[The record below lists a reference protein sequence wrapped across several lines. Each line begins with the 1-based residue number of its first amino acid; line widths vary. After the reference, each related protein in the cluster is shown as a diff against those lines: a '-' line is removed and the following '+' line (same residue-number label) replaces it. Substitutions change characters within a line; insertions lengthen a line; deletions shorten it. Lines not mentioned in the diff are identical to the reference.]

1 MLVGWQLFCTHLTF
15 DIPNEKSTHHEIFID
30 LYAMQAI
37 NQDWWERDSTETAA
51 VALGAG
57 AGIDYVYDWGR
68 GEAQKHNNTRNT
80 RSLCKEKE
88 EHTQLTHTGRTQGG
102 KGSAK

>member
-1 MLVGWQLFCTHLTF
+1 MLVGWQLLCNHLTF

-37 NQDWWERDSTETAA
+37 NQDWWERDSTETTA

-57 AGIDYVYDWGR
+57 AGIDYVYDRRR
-68 GEAQKHNNTRNT
+68 GKHRSIRAQATQEAGAG
-80 RSLCKEKE
+80 KEKE
-88 EHTQLTHTGRTQGG
+88 ERTQLT
-102 KGSAK
+102 

>member
-1 MLVGWQLFCTHLTF
+1 MLVGWQLLCNHLTF

-57 AGIDYVYDWGR
+57 AGIDYVYHRRR
-68 GEAQKHNNTRNT
+68 GKHGSTRAQATQEAGAGKG
-80 RSLCKEKE
+80 KE
-88 EHTQLTHTGRTQGG
+88 EHPQLTY
-102 KGSAK
+102 

>member
-1 MLVGWQLFCTHLTF
+1 MLVGWQLLCNHLTF

-57 AGIDYVYDWGR
+57 AGIDYVFVRRR
-68 GEAQKHNNTRNT
+68 GKHRSIIAQATQEAGAG
-80 RSLCKEKE
+80 KEKE
-88 EHTQLTHTGRTQGG
+88 ERIQLT
-102 KGSAK
+102 

>member
-1 MLVGWQLFCTHLTF
+1 MLVGWQLLCTHLTF
-15 DIPNEKSTHHEIFID
+15 DFPNEKSTHHDIFTN

-57 AGIDYVYDWGR
+57 AGIDYVYDRGR
-68 GEAQKHNNTRNT
+68 GKHRSIRAQATQEAGAG
-80 RSLCKEKE
+80 KEKE
-88 EHTQLTHTGRTQGG
+88 ERTQLT
-102 KGSAK
+102 

>member
-1 MLVGWQLFCTHLTF
+1 MLVGWQLLCNHLTF
-15 DIPNEKSTHHEIFID
+15 DIPNEKSTHHDIFMN

-57 AGIDYVYDWGR
+57 AGIDYVYHRRR
-68 GEAQKHNNTRNT
+68 GKHGSTRAQATQEAGAGKG
-80 RSLCKEKE
+80 KE
-88 EHTQLTHTGRTQGG
+88 EYTQLTY
-102 KGSAK
+102 